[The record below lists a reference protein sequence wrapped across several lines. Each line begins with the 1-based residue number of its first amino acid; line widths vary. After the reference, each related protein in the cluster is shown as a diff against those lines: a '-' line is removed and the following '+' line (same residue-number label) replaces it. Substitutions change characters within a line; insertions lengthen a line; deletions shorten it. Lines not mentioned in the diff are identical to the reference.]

1 LLPDDQQ
8 PPESPNKTWAKYPFD
23 DSSNLWVDTSH
34 DEALHWYAQIINRE
48 KNAIDYGQTFARRNA
63 LKHLLGIQK
72 APGPVWDLAV
82 LCWRP
87 VEGSII
93 KWDSSKYLVD
103 LRGKVSTIIQ
113 GSKGFVDNQPAALTM
128 GKEDLGEQ
136 ITIIDHETGELD
148 IDEGQEHP
156 PLSDFMDT
164 SPTPP
169 PEPAPEPAPEPP
181 PKKHPQG
188 RKPAEQKKTAPPP
201 SEPPLEEQRET
212 ASMTKSFMVAK
223 TNFPTEFHAAL
234 KQLGLTEPVA
244 PGSYI
249 KVLDVINRILDENM

>member
-1 LLPDDQQ
+1 
-8 PPESPNKTWAKYPFD
+8 
-23 DSSNLWVDTSH
+23 
-34 DEALHWYAQIINRE
+34 
-48 KNAIDYGQTFARRNA
+48 
-63 LKHLLGIQK
+63 
-72 APGPVWDLAV
+72 
-82 LCWRP
+82 
-87 VEGSII
+87 
-93 KWDSSKYLVD
+93 
-103 LRGKVSTIIQ
+103 
-113 GSKGFVDNQPAALTM
+113 
-128 GKEDLGEQ
+128 
-136 ITIIDHETGELD
+136 
-148 IDEGQEHP
+148 
-156 PLSDFMDT
+156 MDT